1 MRDFRISENIIP
13 VSEFKSKA
21 AHWLRRLAKT
31 RDTIIITQKGKA
43 AGVLLSP
50 EAFDELTERLRFTQ
64 AVEAGL
70 ADVEAGR
77 VSAHESVVAEM
88 NSRYSPKKNK

>member
-1 MRDFRISENIIP
+1 MQDFKISENIIP
-13 VSEFKSKA
+13 VSEFKAKA

-31 RDTIIITQKGKA
+31 RNTIIITQKGKA

-50 EAFDELTERLRFTQ
+50 DAFDELTERLRLTQ
-64 AVEAGL
+64 AVEQGL

-77 VSAHESVVAEM
+77 VYSHESVVEEM
-88 NSRYSPKKNK
+88 DTRFNTKNRK